1 MTFLEALTILDAAI
15 LECKKRDIDTP
26 EVKNALD
33 LLERSAARIVC
44 DGKGNSHGE
53 GTQRLNRNI
62 LPFVDQGATY
72 TVNPDCSGSIKVD
85 CREPANTL
93 RLRHHQSRERDSQH
107 PNRSRHGDNGKPQ
120 AAVKVKQGGQTRG
133 VAPLCR

>member
-85 CREPANTL
+85 LVGSQPIHFDFVIINRGKEIRSIQTDQGTVITGNL
-93 RLRHHQSRERDSQH
+93 RQQ
-107 PNRSRHGDNGKPQ
+107 
-120 AAVKVKQGGQTRG
+120 
-133 VAPLCR
+133 

>member
-1 MTFLEALTILDAAI
+1 MTLLEALTILEAAI
-15 LECKKRDIDTP
+15 LECKKRDINTP

-85 CREPANTL
+85 LVGSQPIHFDFIIINRGKEIRSIQTDQGTVITGNL
-93 RLRHHQSRERDSQH
+93 RQQ
-107 PNRSRHGDNGKPQ
+107 
-120 AAVKVKQGGQTRG
+120 
-133 VAPLCR
+133 

>member
-1 MTFLEALTILDAAI
+1 MTLLEALTILEAAI
-15 LECKKRDIDTP
+15 LECKKIDINTP

-44 DGKGNSHGE
+44 DGKRNCHGE
-53 GTQRLNRNI
+53 GTQSLNRNI

-85 CREPANTL
+85 LVGSQPIHFDFIIINRGKEIRSIQTDQCTVITGNL
-93 RLRHHQSRERDSQH
+93 RQQ
-107 PNRSRHGDNGKPQ
+107 
-120 AAVKVKQGGQTRG
+120 
-133 VAPLCR
+133 

>member
-85 CREPANTL
+85 LVESQPIHFDFVIINRGKEIRSIQTDQGTVITGNL
-93 RLRHHQSRERDSQH
+93 RQQ
-107 PNRSRHGDNGKPQ
+107 
-120 AAVKVKQGGQTRG
+120 
-133 VAPLCR
+133 

>member
-44 DGKGNSHGE
+44 DGKRNCHGE
-53 GTQRLNRNI
+53 GTQSLNRNI

-85 CREPANTL
+85 LVGNQPIHFDFVIINRGKEIRSIQTDQGTVITGNL
-93 RLRHHQSRERDSQH
+93 RQQ
-107 PNRSRHGDNGKPQ
+107 
-120 AAVKVKQGGQTRG
+120 
-133 VAPLCR
+133 